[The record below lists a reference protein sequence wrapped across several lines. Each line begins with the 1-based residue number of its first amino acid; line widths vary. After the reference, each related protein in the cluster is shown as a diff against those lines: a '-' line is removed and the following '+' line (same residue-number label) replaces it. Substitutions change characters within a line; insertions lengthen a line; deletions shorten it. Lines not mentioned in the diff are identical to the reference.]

1 MKKCIGTVGLVVF
14 MSVSLVACGGKAS
27 KNNQNEGNVVM
38 QQNSQL
44 DNSNSEEINTDFAVS
59 IELNAISKVSYLS
72 ETTALTTE
80 SANALY
86 NFGKYSELEKEIRNI
101 ENENEFREIAL
112 VKVENE
118 NQTAELY
125 SIMLKR
131 LADLKAKYAD
141 NKKISEI
148 LNEPD
153 NMRIRQ
159 QDGIL
164 IFILAENAGE
174 IEMELDKAFN

>member
-1 MKKCIGTVGLVVF
+1 MI
-14 MSVSLVACGGKAS
+14 MSVSLVACGPKDS
-27 KNNQNEGNVVM
+27 DNKQNEGNTM
-38 QQNSQL
+38 IQQVGNGEATNPNEL
-44 DNSNSEEINTDFAVS
+44 DKEFAVS
-59 IELNAISKVSYLS
+59 VELNAISKVSGLS
-72 ETTALTTE
+72 EMTVLTVE

-101 ENENEFREIAL
+101 ETEGELREIAL
-112 VKVENE
+112 VKVEDE

-141 NKKISEI
+141 NEKISNM
-148 LNEPD
+148 LNNPE

-164 IFILAENAGE
+164 IFILADNAEE